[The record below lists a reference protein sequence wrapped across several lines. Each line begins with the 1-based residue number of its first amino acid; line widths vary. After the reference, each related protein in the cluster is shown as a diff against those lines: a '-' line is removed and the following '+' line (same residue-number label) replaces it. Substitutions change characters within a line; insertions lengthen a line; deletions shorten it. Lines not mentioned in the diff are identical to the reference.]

1 MTPDTRPLHTLALKY
16 KNGLRYGK
24 PAYWYCPAN
33 VYPAWVRK
41 KARYLTWEQADRK
54 IPSLYKQG
62 LAGYIKAFERAN
74 NLVSLP

>member
-1 MTPDTRPLHTLALKY
+1 MTADTRPLHTLALKY

-54 IPSLYKQG
+54 IP
-62 LAGYIKAFERAN
+62 LAGDSLGEYIKAFEQAN
-74 NLVSLP
+74 HLVSLP